1 LGTAKLFGF
10 ELLSNFRFPYFS
22 RDVAEFWR
30 RWHISLSS
38 WFRDYLYIPLGGSK
52 QGKLKAVRNTFII
65 FLVSGFWHGAS
76 WNFITW
82 GFIHACAF
90 LPLLL
95 LQRNRKHASDVV
107 AQDRPFPTLK
117 ELWQMGATFTLV
129 TFAWVFFRAKDM
141 TEAFGYLKGIFANYK
156 HPPDFLLYSNVFY
169 YIIPLI
175 LGDWWLRRNERNLKV
190 PQRGTGIIY
199 IMLGVLILFYFG
211 KKTNFIYFQ
220 F

>member
-1 LGTAKLFGF
+1 MD
-10 ELLSNFRFPYFS
+10 FR
-22 RDVAEFWR
+22 
-30 RWHISLSS
+30 
-38 WFRDYLYIPLGGSK
+38 LYIPLGGSK

-82 GFIHACAF
+82 GFIHACGF

-95 LQRNRKHASDVV
+95 LNQNRKYASDVV
-107 AQDRPFPTLK
+107 AQNRKLPTLK
-117 ELWQMGATFTLV
+117 ELSQMIATFAFV
-129 TFAWVFFRAKDM
+129 TFAWVFFRAAGMK
-141 TEAFGYLKGIFANYK
+141 EAIGYLKGIISNFK
-156 HPPDFLLYSNVFY
+156 QPKDLLVYQCVLY

-175 LGDWWLRRNERNLKV
+175 LGDWWLRRDERGLKA
-190 PQRGTGIIY
+190 PKRIKGIIY
-199 IMLGVLILFYFG
+199 VVLALLVVFYFG